1 MELLKKS
8 SYFKKETYRF
18 GINFNIYFLLF
29 LTNFIVYSVYAI
41 LSKYNILLVEILIY
55 SNFIIFF
62 TFYKKYSHEKIS
74 YSITLNIKEI
84 FILLLIFSLMF
95 LLIFSELNIP
105 LFADEIAPT
114 LRSVRT
120 SFFTSLLIIKI
131 LDINILKEI
140 PIKYV
145 IQFVNLSQIIF
156 LFLIFR
162 FYKNKDSI
170 FFLILVISIS
180 LILRLFLKD
189 GVHHPPLNHIFSSTF
204 TSLFSLNHFIV
215 RLSYL
220 VPFFIYLVCI
230 FSEIRKVL
238 DLKTAVF
245 FILSVGTF
253 PFTLI
258 AFVTPD
264 HSIWSSLIFTY
275 LLFYIF
281 INKEIDYRF
290 CVLIISLGIL
300 FRITIF
306 SAFILIA
313 IIFIKDFLN
322 NKFKIKVKLNELF
335 IKQKIYLPLLLF
347 IPLLLISSYTTEE
360 IKLPA
365 FNGLNN
371 VNPFSNLIEALKSK
385 IIIYSLIKQIP
396 AWYYIF
402 IIFIFFTKNKI
413 EIIIFFL
420 FNLVIY
426 FSIDKG
432 LWGNAK
438 YVLEYG
444 VPFFIFGHFV
454 FTKFLYNK
462 KQYVL
467 ISIIN
472 IIIILMNVVDVY
484 KFPNNRLNLDEI
496 LNQGSSAIVNTKD
509 KKTKYFLK
517 TVYNYDHAYEYLKEK
532 NKETNVLFLG
542 TTYGF
547 LPQTLE
553 GFNFKELID
562 TAILYKKYEHL
573 YFDKKFVDLSS
584 VDKDV
589 SNSFKENLRKY
600 FKSFKNIVYLFS
612 SEKRGVQIKNQD
624 EVFSKLYKLE
634 NLNYVLIADWPYKK
648 KISKILLNNKWLLL
662 REFNNK
668 EYGSTLLLFKKA
680 DNTIFFN

>member
-18 GINFNIYFLLF
+18 EINFNIYFLLF
-29 LTNFIVYSVYAI
+29 LTNFIVYSLYAI

-62 TFYKKYSHEKIS
+62 TFYKKYSYEKIS
-74 YSITLNIKEI
+74 YSISLNRKEI
-84 FILLLIFSLMF
+84 LILLLIFSLIF
-95 LLIFSELNIP
+95 ILIFSELNIP
-105 LFADEIAPT
+105 LFADELAPT

-120 SFFTSLLIIKI
+120 SFFASLLIIKI
-131 LDINILKEI
+131 LDINLLKEI
-140 PIKYV
+140 PLKFI
-145 IQFVNLSQIIF
+145 IQFLNLSQIIF
-156 LFLIFR
+156 LLLIFK
-162 FYKNKDSI
+162 FYKSKDSL
-170 FFLILVISIS
+170 FYLILIISIS
-180 LILRLFLKD
+180 LILRFSLQD

-204 TSLFSLNHFIV
+204 TTLFSLNHFTV

-238 DLKTAVF
+238 DFKTSVF

-281 INKEIDYRF
+281 INKKIDYRF

-306 SAFILIA
+306 SGFILIA
-313 IIFIKDFLN
+313 VVFIKDFLN
-322 NKFKIKVKLNELF
+322 NKFELKVKLNDLF
-335 IKQKIYLPLLLF
+335 IKQKIYLPILLF
-347 IPLLLISSYTTEE
+347 LPLIIISAYTTEE

-365 FNGLNN
+365 FDGLNN
-371 VNPFSNLIEALKSK
+371 VNPFFYLIEAIRSK
-385 IIIYSLIKQIP
+385 IIVYSLIKQIP

-402 IIFIFFTKNKI
+402 IFFIFFTKNKT

-420 FNLVIY
+420 FNLMIY
-426 FSIDKG
+426 FSIDRG

-454 FTKFLYNK
+454 FTKYIYNK
-462 KQYVL
+462 KKYVL

-472 IIIILMNVVDVY
+472 IVIIFMNIIDIY
-484 KFPNNRLNLDEI
+484 KFPSNRLDLDKM
-496 LNQGSSAIVNTKD
+496 LNQGSSLIANTKD

-517 TVYNYDHAYEYLKEK
+517 PVYDYDQAYEYLKQK

-542 TTYGF
+542 TTYGY

-553 GFNFKELID
+553 NFSFKELND
-562 TAILYKKYEHL
+562 TAILYKKYESL
-573 YFDKKFVDLSS
+573 YFDKKFTELQNANKND
-584 VDKDV
+584 
-589 SNSFKENLRKY
+589 SNSFIENLKKK
-600 FKSFKNIVYLFS
+600 FKSLRSIIYLFS
-612 SEKRGVQIKNQD
+612 SEKKSVQIKNDD
-624 EVFSKLYKLE
+624 EVFSELYKLE
-634 NLNYVLIADWPYKK
+634 NLDYVLIANWSYKK
-648 KISKILLNNKWLLL
+648 RISNILLNNKWILLKK
-662 REFNNK
+662 FTNK
-668 EYGSTLLLFKKA
+668 EYGSTLLLFKKE
-680 DNTIFFN
+680 